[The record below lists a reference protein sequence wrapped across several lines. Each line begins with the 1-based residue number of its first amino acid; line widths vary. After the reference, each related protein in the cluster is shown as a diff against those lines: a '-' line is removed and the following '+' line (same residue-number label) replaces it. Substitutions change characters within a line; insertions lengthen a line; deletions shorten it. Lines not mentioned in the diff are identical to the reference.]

1 MIKYIL
7 LILPLFF
14 SGCATVSDFFGFDA
28 PPKIEEVVV
37 KEEPQQE
44 PYTKYSDISNYAPT
58 SDRHYKRMT
67 REKMEEDSELHAGA
81 GSLWV
86 MEGQTSY
93 LFAQNKHRRE
103 GDMTSVKVEGS
114 SMKLLQTKVSTI
126 QDLLKQLEIQKKE
139 AEDKKRKDEEAK
151 QKLAAIEAEKK
162 SILAKNEADNE
173 DAALQMAEKR
183 IAERKPASEPAKVAA
198 KDEIKDE
205 KIDLKELDKLPMK
218 ITEALPGGQYKVSGQ
233 QTLTIRNRPY
243 KVIATGIVRADD
255 YNDQS
260 ISSEK
265 LYDSQFDVVHVKKA
279 E

>member
-1 MIKYIL
+1 
-7 LILPLFF
+7 
-14 SGCATVSDFFGFDA
+14 
-28 PPKIEEVVV
+28 
-37 KEEPQQE
+37 
-44 PYTKYSDISNYAPT
+44 
-58 SDRHYKRMT
+58 
-67 REKMEEDSELHAGA
+67 LHAGA

-114 SMKLLQTKVSTI
+114 SMKLVQTKVATI

-139 AEDKKRKDEEAK
+139 AEEKKRRDEEAK
-151 QKLAAIEAEKK
+151 EKLAAIDAEKK

-173 DAALQMAEKR
+173 ETAQQMAEKR
-183 IAERKPASEPAKVAA
+183 IAERKPASEPVKTAV

-218 ITEALPGGQYKVSGQ
+218 ITEKLPGGQYKVAGQ
-233 QTLTIRNRPY
+233 HTFTIRNRPY
-243 KVIATGIVRADD
+243 KVIATGVVRSDD